1 VRVAEALTQ
10 RGLSWLSFAKGLE
23 VGDLLGGVWLVR
35 VLLLWLELPLREDG
49 EASRDAG
56 ENAAKGVVVP
66 VVPVY
71 SGRFC

>member
-1 VRVAEALTQ
+1 
-10 RGLSWLSFAKGLE
+10 